1 MAKIRKFTE
10 EDTSQLLNQEINA
23 KWFHISKTWDYESSD
38 DNILD
43 ELSQILESKDKR
55 KCDILNELLAQ

>member
-23 KWFHISKTWDYESSD
+23 KWFYISKTWDYESSD